1 MFYSNSHSSKVDI
14 LIIIITIIVVFVSYV
29 ECFIV
34 VDDDDF
40 HSIIGLINMDFEDI
54 GIQI

>member
-1 MFYSNSHSSKVDI
+1 MLYSNSNSSKVDI

-40 HSIIGLINMDFEDI
+40 YSIIGLINMDFEDI